1 MITKAARSSVGTFYT
16 YFRSKDDVL
25 AFVFQ
30 LFAETC
36 ARVLGQAGS
45 GTIADTAQ
53 QLHAAT
59 RDLVLIMTLNPD
71 IARILIA
78 QSSGL
83 GARLEKLRRQILA
96 NHAHFFEQLLA
107 KCEPTPS
114 DCALAAH
121 CCVGAV
127 HQCVHH

>member
-1 MITKAARSSVGTFYT
+1 
-16 YFRSKDDVL
+16 
-25 AFVFQ
+25 
-30 LFAETC
+30 
-36 ARVLGQAGS
+36 LGQAGS

-114 DCALAAH
+114 DCVLAAH